1 VTGRRSRRYG
11 SFAGDTLNGARVTF
25 NEGPAGVDGSA
36 AGAAEAG
43 VGAPELGAGV
53 GAAGGG
59 VAVGV

>member
-11 SFAGDTLNGARVTF
+11 SFAGEKLTGARVTF
-25 NEGPAGVDGSA
+25 NEGPVGVDGSA

-53 GAAGGG
+53 GAAGGDM
-59 VAVGV
+59 AVGV